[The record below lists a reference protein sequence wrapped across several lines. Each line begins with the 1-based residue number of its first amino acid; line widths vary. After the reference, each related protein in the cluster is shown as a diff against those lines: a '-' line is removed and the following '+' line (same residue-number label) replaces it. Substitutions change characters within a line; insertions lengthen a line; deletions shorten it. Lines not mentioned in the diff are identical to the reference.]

1 MITDENQ
8 FSNPTMNPNPI
19 VPGPVTPA
27 LQLNRRR
34 FLQASVL
41 TAVSAPFYGA
51 LVTPGA
57 QGQFVPASEKIQ
69 RDRQIISEG

>member
-41 TAVSAPFYGA
+41 AATSVPFYGA
-51 LVTPGA
+51 PGDPGRPGSVRP
-57 QGQFVPASEKIQ
+57 GQRENTKGQ
-69 RDRQIISEG
+69 TNY